1 MRPLISRVAMVIDVG
16 LLVVACASA
25 TSPAP
30 DTSPS
35 RPPAA
40 SSDPPA
46 ASATPSAH
54 PLLTTPPIPTQTS
67 SPAVGGWPYNLDD
80 LSYPAFGPDG
90 TVYFLTRDSRDE
102 YQQNL
107 VALDAAGHVKP
118 GWPIEEPPGSD
129 FGSLALGPD
138 GSVYIEERG
147 GLEVG
152 SVVHRFD
159 ASGQDLS
166 GWPFEVPPS
175 FTCPAGEP
183 YYTDDPRTPAAN
195 DPCYPPSLD
204 IAPNGTAYLRNH
216 RSVGPRLIAIDPS
229 GEIRPG
235 WPIDLDDQDWTDQ
248 QLGSD
253 GTVFLLRRPIG
264 SQTWDPVRGVVDDD
278 AELWA
283 FGPNGQPRP
292 GWPVP
297 VPNIGGFLIHPHGDV
312 VVWSLFDDIGELCR
326 YPRRTVYTVLASDG
340 RTLPGWPR
348 GSTGFAS
355 FPAVGADGTVYYVSA
370 TDKIYA
376 HDRAGEV
383 KTGWPV
389 AVPGAGSGC
398 GPESPYIA
406 PDGTV
411 YVVGDE
417 VTALSPDGHSPSGW
431 PYRPP
436 GQLVGPCL
444 DSECFGGH
452 GAPAFGPGGTVYL
465 IVFHTDPAGV
475 RAEVVALDR
484 QGQLKPGW
492 PYRLPFDPAS
502 VAVGLAMSPDGR
514 LYVRGGDAFMALDPD
529 GGVSD

>member
-1 MRPLISRVAMVIDVG
+1 MRPLISRVAMVIVVG

-183 YYTDDPRTPAAN
+183 YYTDDPRTPAVN
-195 DPCYPPSLD
+195 DPCYPPGLD
-204 IAPNGTAYLRNH
+204 IAPNGTVYLTNH
-216 RSVGPRLIAIDPS
+216 RPVGPRLIAINPS
-229 GEIRPG
+229 GEIR
-235 WPIDLDDQDWTDQ
+235 
-248 QLGSD
+248 
-253 GTVFLLRRPIG
+253 
-264 SQTWDPVRGVVDDD
+264 RG
-278 AELWA
+278 
-283 FGPNGQPRP
+283 
-292 GWPVP
+292 
-297 VPNIGGFLIHPHGDV
+297 
-312 VVWSLFDDIGELCR
+312 
-326 YPRRTVYTVLASDG
+326 
-340 RTLPGWPR
+340 
-348 GSTGFAS
+348 
-355 FPAVGADGTVYYVSA
+355 
-370 TDKIYA
+370 
-376 HDRAGEV
+376 
-383 KTGWPV
+383 
-389 AVPGAGSGC
+389 
-398 GPESPYIA
+398 
-406 PDGTV
+406 
-411 YVVGDE
+411 
-417 VTALSPDGHSPSGW
+417 
-431 PYRPP
+431 
-436 GQLVGPCL
+436 
-444 DSECFGGH
+444 
-452 GAPAFGPGGTVYL
+452 
-465 IVFHTDPAGV
+465 
-475 RAEVVALDR
+475 
-484 QGQLKPGW
+484 
-492 PYRLPFDPAS
+492 
-502 VAVGLAMSPDGR
+502 
-514 LYVRGGDAFMALDPD
+514 
-529 GGVSD
+529 